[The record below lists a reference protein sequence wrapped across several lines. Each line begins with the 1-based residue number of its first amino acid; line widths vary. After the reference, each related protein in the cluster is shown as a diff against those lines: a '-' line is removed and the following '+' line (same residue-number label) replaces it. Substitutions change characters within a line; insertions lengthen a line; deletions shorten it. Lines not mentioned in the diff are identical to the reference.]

1 MDSSRFP
8 KIHSLIWRIMRG
20 ERSRKRTPHCPEEF
34 DHRTSPPDL
43 EASPRRAQFE
53 TQPDHLMEAQSNN
66 RLVGNALVIQVTNN
80 SAIGFVEDDVGQCA
94 QVVPMVGSRLPR
106 E

>member
-1 MDSSRFP
+1 
-8 KIHSLIWRIMRG
+8 
-20 ERSRKRTPHCPEEF
+20 
-34 DHRTSPPDL
+34 
-43 EASPRRAQFE
+43 
-53 TQPDHLMEAQSNN
+53 MEAQSSN
-66 RLVGNALVIQVTNN
+66 RLDGDALVVQVTND